1 MCVSEKNS
9 NKIEPRAFLPSCS
22 PVRVVMPVEACPI
35 CLEEEKGWKGYV
47 TSHCG
52 HTVCY
57 PCFSRLRTAT
67 ENPSCPLC
75 RASYLQDGWIQPSPT
90 TRRHA
95 QRIAAEYGKPVS
107 MEYFTKDTFL
117 GIDSTSS
124 RKVLVQSV
132 NTYSVD
138 IQKVYK
144 TSSEYIIVTGESV
157 NIVPGT
163 MPMRRIAD
171 SSV

>member
-1 MCVSEKNS
+1 
-9 NKIEPRAFLPSCS
+9 
-22 PVRVVMPVEACPI
+22 MPCPI
-35 CLEEEKGWKGYV
+35 CLEDTTEWKGHV

-52 HTVCY
+52 HTLCY

-75 RASYLQDGWIQPSPT
+75 RASYLQECWRQPSST

-95 QRIAAEYGKPVS
+95 DRIASEQGKPVC
-107 MEYFTKDTFL
+107 MEYFTTDTFL

-124 RKVLVQSV
+124 RKVLVRSV
-132 NTYSVD
+132 TTYSAD

-144 TSSEYIIVTGESV
+144 TPSEYIIVTGESV
-157 NIVPGT
+157 YIVPGT
-163 MPMRRIAD
+163 MLTRRIAD